1 MQTRVQMFGDF
12 RLIRDGHAVPLR
24 LLSTK
29 KLLAYLA
36 WRPGQAHHRTDIAEV
51 LWPDVDYAVSGN
63 RLRTSLVELRSALD
77 PAVPIAATR
86 TTIELQMAGIDSD
99 LRQAKQCLRRL
110 RLLDDPDEEER
121 AWTELRALTAPMFL
135 PGWND
140 SWIQPERIEWRAQHT
155 EALVKLAGYAE
166 NRGELEVALEL
177 LNQAQRDAPYD
188 ERAWSGLLRVESR
201 TGRQIAVIERF
212 SSAVEQIHSEQ
223 KGTFS
228 QELMA
233 LARSVRGGTLVP
245 IQPIKPAAPGVSQV
259 LQATFA
265 RMLAK
270 APNEALAVLSTP
282 SFRAEM
288 LRAPQDTVAMLDEVM
303 EATEGVSPER
313 LATANNCMGAHA
325 VLNHVEP
332 VLRWGMWLLEHDT
345 NDVRRRSAALNVC
358 FTHFHIRN
366 WDAAEEFAHTAIKL
380 SSDSQSE
387 IGVQTGYAQL
397 ASFAWHQGRYEEAI
411 EGYLRVLRQFE
422 RLQDPLAKSNI
433 VIIFAN
439 LGIVHTI
446 TEEFTAADKWFHK
459 ARHLAEELEFY
470 AVHRMGNPIH
480 GFVKASLGDLELAKE
495 WTSAGITM
503 AFRDKDARALEI
515 GLEYAAGTLS
525 YLGWQ
530 SEAMAALEVVNRRRI
545 QRLHTRSVA
554 EEKQV
559 ARIQEL
565 AGHAAP
571 NGEWLKFT
579 SNRELVRAITEIM
592 ATE

>member
-12 RLIRDGHAVPLR
+12 RLLRDGHAVPLR

-36 WRPGQAHHRTDIAEV
+36 WRPGPAHLRTDIAEV

-77 PAVPIAATR
+77 PALPIEASR
-86 TTIELQMAGIDSD
+86 STIELDTADIDSD

-121 AWTELRALTAPMFL
+121 AWTELRALTAPIFL

-155 EALVKLAGYAE
+155 ESLVKLAAFAE
-166 NRGELEVALEL
+166 NRGEMEIALDL
-177 LNQAQRDAPYD
+177 LNQAQRDSPFD
-188 ERAWSGLLRVESR
+188 EKVWSGLLRVESR
-201 TGRQIAVIERF
+201 NGRQVAILERF
-212 SSAVEQIHSEQ
+212 SCAVEQIRTEQ

-228 QELMA
+228 QELLA
-233 LARSVRGGTLVP
+233 LARSVRGGTLIP
-245 IQPIKPAAPGVSQV
+245 IQGIKPAAPAVTQV
-259 LQATFA
+259 LTAAFA

-270 APNEALAVLSTP
+270 APDDALAFLSTP

-288 LRAPQDTVAMLDEVM
+288 LRAPQDVVAMLDQVM
-303 EATEGVSPER
+303 SETEGVTPQR
-313 LATANNCMGAHA
+313 LGTAHNCMSAHA
-325 VLNHVEP
+325 LLNHVDP
-332 VLRWGMWLLEHDT
+332 VLGWGMFILKHD
-345 NDVRRRSAALNVC
+345 NDSFRRRTAANNIC

-366 WDAAEEFAHTAIKL
+366 WQAAE
-380 SSDSQSE
+380 
-387 IGVQTGYAQL
+387 GYARIAIALAEESNSELGIYTGHSQL
-397 ASFAWHQGRYEEAI
+397 ASFAWHQGRYDEAI
-411 EGYLRVLRQFE
+411 AGYVSAMQKLESLA
-422 RLQDPLAKSNI
+422 DPLARNNVA
-433 VIIFAN
+433 VIYAN

-446 TEEFTAADKWFHK
+446 IEDLSGADKWFHK
-459 ARHLAEELEFY
+459 ARHLAEELEYY

-480 GFVKASLGDLELAKE
+480 GFVKASLGNLELAKE
-495 WTSAGITM
+495 WTAAGIMM
-503 AFRDKDARALEI
+503 AHRDKDARALEI

-525 YLGWQ
+525 IIGRHA
-530 SEAMAALEVVNRRRI
+530 EAMATLEVVNRRRI
-545 QRLHTRSVA
+545 QRQHTRSVA

-571 NGEWLKFT
+571 NGDWLRFT
-579 SNRELVRAITEIM
+579 SNRELVQAITELM
-592 ATE
+592 ANE